1 MELLAQAQQFI
12 SLKGWDKEGLSET
25 KQQQQKDLSSREK
38 FIKSANAGKILA
50 NKCLRCGHIMLE
62 TIYYCE
68 KCFGNKFEP
77 VEFEGTGN
85 MVTYTTQDVA
95 PEGFEDTESYAWVVF
110 KVDNAPFRVSGF
122 LPGVKS
128 AKGLSI
134 GTKVKVSSFSPKH
147 GLLLQKI

>member
-1 MELLAQAQQFI
+1 
-12 SLKGWDKEGLSET
+12 
-25 KQQQQKDLSSREK
+25 
-38 FIKSANAGKILA
+38 
-50 NKCLRCGHIMLE
+50 MLE

-77 VEFEGTGN
+77 IEFEGTGKT
-85 MVTYTTQDVA
+85 VTYTIQAVA

-122 LPGVKS
+122 LPEVKS
-128 AKGLSI
+128 AKDLSI
-134 GTKVKVSSFSPKH
+134 GTKVKVASFSPKH

>member
-12 SLKGWDKEGLSET
+12 SLEGWDKEGLSET

-38 FIKSANAGKILA
+38 FIKSANAGKISA

-68 KCFGNKFEP
+68 KCFGDKFEP
-77 VEFEGTGN
+77 IEFEGTGN
-85 MVTYTTQDVA
+85 IVTYTTQDVA

-110 KVDNAPFRVSGF
+110 KVDNAPFRTSGF

-128 AKGLSI
+128 AKDLSI
-134 GTKVKVSSFSPKH
+134 GTKVKVAGFNPKH

>member
-1 MELLAQAQQFI
+1 MELRAQAQQFI
-12 SLKGWDKEGLSET
+12 SLEGWDKEGLSET
-25 KQQQQKDLSSREK
+25 KQQQQKNLSSREK
-38 FIKSANAGKILA
+38 FIQSANGGKILA
-50 NKCLRCGHIMLE
+50 NKCVQCGHIMLE

-77 VEFEGTGN
+77 IEFEGTGKT
-85 MVTYTTQDVA
+85 VTYTIQAVA

-110 KVDNAPFRVSGF
+110 KVDNAPFRTSGF

-128 AKGLSI
+128 TKDLSI
-134 GTKVKVSSFSPKH
+134 GTKVKVAGFNPKH

>member
-12 SLKGWDKEGLSET
+12 SLEGWDKEGLSET

-77 VEFEGTGN
+77 VEFEGIGN
-85 MVTYTTQDVA
+85 VVTYTTQDVA

-128 AKGLSI
+128 AKDLSI
-134 GTKVKVSSFSPKH
+134 GTKVKIANFSPKH

>member
-1 MELLAQAQQFI
+1 
-12 SLKGWDKEGLSET
+12 
-25 KQQQQKDLSSREK
+25 
-38 FIKSANAGKILA
+38 
-50 NKCLRCGHIMLE
+50 MLE

-77 VEFEGTGN
+77 IEFEGTGKT
-85 MVTYTTQDVA
+85 VTYTIQAVA

-110 KVDNAPFRVSGF
+110 KVDNAPFRTSGF

-128 AKGLSI
+128 GKDLSI
-134 GTKVKVSSFSPKH
+134 GTKVKVAGFNPKH